1 MECNDKPRMK
11 ESPTQADSER
21 IVDILFPS
29 FFTSDETLWNDE
41 KHIYPKDT
49 LLKEQKWKNNH
60 KNAFMN
66 ILIQYLLT
74 LKNEANYNIE
84 KYVPESVNQ
93 RSMAYLQDSFD
104 IHNIFTS
111 LFEKRSN
118 DSSIIA
124 SYKDSRGNFND
135 TDWP

>member
-1 MECNDKPRMK
+1 MLILDDISEEEDIPMEEDDKIECILCTHTNHSYLTRVLLYLTFVMECNDKPRMK

-60 KNAFMN
+60 KNAFMLFN
-66 ILIQYLLT
+66 YFLAFITIL
-74 LKNEANYNIE
+74 
-84 KYVPESVNQ
+84 P
-93 RSMAYLQDSFD
+93 
-104 IHNIFTS
+104 
-111 LFEKRSN
+111 
-118 DSSIIA
+118 
-124 SYKDSRGNFND
+124 
-135 TDWP
+135 W